1 MRLLLFAGFL
11 GSGKTTLILAL
22 GRQVAF
28 RDARVAVIVNE
39 VGEVGIDGD
48 VLRMGDLQVKEITA
62 GCICCQIGVDLVR
75 TLWELEE
82 LFRPDLVII
91 EASGIAT
98 PAGVLDA
105 LRRYPAQTVTSIE
118 TITVVDPLRFEALY
132 EVLTPLIE
140 SQIIG
145 ADRVVVMKA
154 DQATPEEVEAALRT
168 VAALAPAAPAYVV
181 DATRAESLEPLVAAL
196 GLAAD
201 AGAQATLAG
210 STGPATPAAS
220 ATPGQSATP
229 GDAAP

>member
-28 RDARVAVIVNE
+28 RDTRVAVIVNE

-105 LRRYPAQTVTSIE
+105 LRRYPARTVTSIE

-201 AGAQATLAG
+201 AGAPATSGEAAAL
-210 STGPATPAAS
+210 ATPAAS
-220 ATPGQSATP
+220 APLGQSATP
-229 GDAAP
+229 VDAAP